1 MRSST
6 KNRKQKRSKQ
16 ILEVKNII
24 IEMENSIESFNSR
37 LNQAEK
43 KYQWAQ
49 TQIIWKHPG
58 EEQKEKKM
66 KRKEENLLD
75 LWDTI

>member
-43 KYQWAQ
+43 KYQ
-49 TQIIWKHPG
+49 
-58 EEQKEKKM
+58 
-66 KRKEENLLD
+66 
-75 LWDTI
+75 